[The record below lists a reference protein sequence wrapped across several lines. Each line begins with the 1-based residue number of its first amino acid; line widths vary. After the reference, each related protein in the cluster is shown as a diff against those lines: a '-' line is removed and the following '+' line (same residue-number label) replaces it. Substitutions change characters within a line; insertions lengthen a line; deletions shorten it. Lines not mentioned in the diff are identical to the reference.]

1 MGTVRRTNKAIREH
15 RGRVNPNKI
24 DSFTEADIA
33 RIVRKDQSDTRALGV
48 PRYVPPRT
56 DVRALRDRLGLSQEQ
71 FAERYMLSART
82 VQDWE
87 QHRREPSDAARVLLF
102 AISRNHKA
110 VEKALHG

>member
-1 MGTVRRTNKAIREH
+1 MGTVRHTNAQIRKRKGYVDPAKVRAATEEQIAAWK
-15 RGRVNPNKI
+15 RADGIDEATLGPVRV
-24 DSFTEADIA
+24 
-33 RIVRKDQSDTRALGV
+33 
-48 PRYVPPRT
+48 VPPET
-56 DVRALRDRLGLSQEQ
+56 DVRALRERLGLSQDE
-71 FAERYMLSART
+71 FAERYMLSPRT